1 MTDAIDATEVAAEE
15 GTETAAPGV
24 VTHDD
29 SEVKDG
35 SASDTV
41 VEATETADEG
51 AEAVADGGG
60 DDKPPV
66 KTTSD
71 EDLPDNPLA
80 FLASKRVIY
89 QLFGTLLIIGGIVT
103 IGLTVGLSAWNKH
116 QQDSETQAF
125 LRRVNTPRPFSGT
138 TPFPSTVSG
147 ALIPN
152 NVQTPTANA
161 ATRAAQPVATTTD
174 GKDRS
179 IITPLLPA
187 ATATPVPTS
196 AGSEPPT
203 TVPTPT
209 PKPKLPLP
217 THLTIPSIGVDSDIV
232 EVGVSPVEI
241 DGQELLTWD
250 VAPYA
255 VGHNFSSA
263 SPGEGEN
270 IVLSGHDDWQGEVFK
285 NLYKIKQGA
294 EVDVT
299 AGDRVVKYRVD
310 DILLLPE
317 VGETL
322 EKRLEN
328 AKFIG
333 TTGDERVTLVTC
345 WPYGVDDHRVVV
357 IAHPMQ

>member
-1 MTDAIDATEVAAEE
+1 MTDAVDATEAAEHTE
-15 GTETAAPGV
+15 AATIANDTSDTENIHDTETVAGTDLTDASEGMLVANDGGDEKPPAPGAI
-24 VTHDD
+24 T
-29 SEVKDG
+29 
-35 SASDTV
+35 
-41 VEATETADEG
+41 
-51 AEAVADGGG
+51 G
-60 DDKPPV
+60 DDLLN
-66 KTTSD
+66 
-71 EDLPDNPLA
+71 EPLA

-89 QLFGTLLIIGGIVT
+89 QIVGTLLVLGGLLT
-103 IGLTVGLSAWNKH
+103 IGLTVGLSAWHK
-116 QQDSETQAF
+116 QRQDSDTQAF
-125 LRRVNTPRPFSGT
+125 LRRVNTPRPLSANGT

-152 NVQTPTANA
+152 NVKTPTANA

-174 GKDRS
+174 GKDRA
-179 IITPLLPA
+179 IIAPLAPA
-187 ATATPVPTS
+187 ATATPAPTTS
-196 AGSEPPT
+196 GTEPPT
-203 TVPTPT
+203 EVPTPT
-209 PKPKLPLP
+209 PKPKMPLP
-217 THLTIPSIGVDSDIV
+217 THLTIPSIGVDSQIV
-232 EVGVSPVEI
+232 EVGVSPVEV

-255 VGHNFSSA
+255 VGHHFSSA

-317 VGETL
+317 IGESL

-333 TTGDERVTLVTC
+333 TTGDERVTLITC

-357 IAHPMQ
+357 IAHPMA